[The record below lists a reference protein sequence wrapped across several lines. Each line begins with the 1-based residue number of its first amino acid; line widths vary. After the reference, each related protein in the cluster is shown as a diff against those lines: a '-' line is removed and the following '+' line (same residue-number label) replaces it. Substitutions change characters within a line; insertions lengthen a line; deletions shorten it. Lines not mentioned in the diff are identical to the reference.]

1 MNNEA
6 LRPLKNRA
14 GFLRMI
20 FDLQVCSTYRG
31 LNRILALEGHKDG
44 RNVLDVG
51 CGDSPYRYTL
61 LKDYVYKGIDYYG
74 AKNDFDYHVPE
85 VEYYN
90 GIDFPLTN
98 DEFDWVFHTEVAE
111 Q

>member
-6 LRPLKNRA
+6 LRPLKNMA

-44 RNVLDVG
+44 KNVLDVN
-51 CGDSPYRYTL
+51 CGDPPYRYT
-61 LKDYVYKGIDYYG
+61 LKDYVYKDIDYYG

-85 VEYYN
+85 VEYNN
-90 GIDFPLTN
+90 GIDFTLPN
-98 DEFDWVFHTEVAE
+98 DEFDLVFHTEVAE